1 MIELRANA
9 WYGDTTVTLP
19 IPDGWQVTT
28 LWPDTPPPLDDNQIA
43 RALDRPVGQPPIREL
58 ARGKSRPLIIV
69 DDLTRPTPAA
79 RVIPHILGHLAA
91 AGIAKRDVTLLMAT
105 GTHGP
110 PGPGGMEKK
119 VGPEASSC
127 RLVVHQHRGNFVRVG
142 RTSFGTPVL
151 VNREVAASDF
161 VVGVGGIYPQNST
174 GFGGGSKLALG
185 VLGRPSIVRLHFGH
199 PSVRGS
205 YDVDNDF
212 RRDLDE
218 IARMIGLN
226 TTVGLHV
233 DANREAV
240 RIVSGDHNLYYRDAV
255 TFARQRYTAP
265 LPAEA
270 DIVISNAYPMDV
282 SLTMM
287 HIKGA
292 IPLLHAKP
300 GASRVLV
307 AGCPE
312 GAGYHDLFPFIGGPR
327 FARERNWARSAM
339 ARPRDVPAK
348 AAGKVWRR
356 ITSGG
361 GRQREAPSASAPE
374 AAPKTNP
381 IWLYTPGNES
391 RMPAQIPK
399 MTLCDTWEHVVSVV
413 SREQGL
419 RAGLKVVIYPCAPLH
434 VLELPHT
441 GESSDPPVAT
451 AGSLQDA
458 RTRG

>member
-1 MIELRANA
+1 MSPVIDLRTNA
-9 WYGDTTVTLP
+9 WYGDMTVTVP
-19 IPDGWQVTT
+19 IPDEWQVTT
-28 LWPDTPPPLDDNQIA
+28 FWPDTPTPLNDDQIA
-43 RALDRPVGQPPIREL
+43 EALERPLGQPPIREL

-79 RVIPHILGHLAA
+79 RVIPQILQQFAA
-91 AGIAKRDVTLLMAT
+91 AGIPTRDVTLLMAT

-110 PGPGGMEKK
+110 PGTGGMEKK

-127 RLVVHQHRGNFVRVG
+127 RLVVHQHRGSCVRVG
-142 RTSFGTPVL
+142 RTSFGTPVV

-161 VVGVGGIYPQNST
+161 VVGIGGIYPQNST

-199 PSVRGS
+199 QSVRGS
-205 YDVDNDF
+205 YDIDNDF

-218 IARMIGLN
+218 IARIIGLN
-226 TTVGLHV
+226 TTIGLHV
-233 DANREAV
+233 DANREVV
-240 RIVSGDHNLYYRDAV
+240 RMVSGDHNLYYREAV
-255 TFARQRYTAP
+255 AFARQRYRAP
-265 LPAEA
+265 LPADA

-292 IPLLHAKP
+292 IPLLHGKP

-327 FARERNWARSAM
+327 FGRQRNWARSAM
-339 ARPRDVPAK
+339 ARPRTVPGKATRKVWQRIERARGRPAK
-348 AAGKVWRR
+348 ATGDR
-356 ITSGG
+356 
-361 GRQREAPSASAPE
+361 ASETPV
-374 AAPKTNP
+374 KDNP
-381 IWLYTPGNES
+381 IWLYAPGGDGR

-399 MTLCDTWEHVVSVV
+399 MTLCETWEHVVNMVIG
-413 SREQGL
+413 EQGP
-419 RAGLKVVIYPCAPLH
+419 RRELKVVIYPCAPLH
-434 VLELPHT
+434 VLDVPAT
-441 GESSDPPVAT
+441 TSSPAGRAAVSSDIT
-451 AGSLQDA
+451 A
-458 RTRG
+458 